1 MCRLYGD
8 APLGRRPG
16 TGGAQVAPQ
25 SHRGRLELDVGHRR
39 PRPGRAGPLRR
50 GRFATQVR
58 PLLPSTFPLDLSKKK
73 TLTRISFYRLFI
85 EYHQIGSNDE
95 FFGLTGFYWVLL
107 GIAESYRVL
116 SSFTGFSGF
125 DWVLKVLVLSF
136 IGFYWVFLGLN
147 ESYSVLLVL
156 TEVLLVTGFTGF
168 YWVLLEFTWFYLV
181 LLGFTGFYCVFLGFM
196 DFGDSVVE

>member
-1 MCRLYGD
+1 M
-8 APLGRRPG
+8 
-16 TGGAQVAPQ
+16 
-25 SHRGRLELDVGHRR
+25 
-39 PRPGRAGPLRR
+39 
-50 GRFATQVR
+50 
-58 PLLPSTFPLDLSKKK
+58 
-73 TLTRISFYRLFI
+73 
-85 EYHQIGSNDE
+85 
-95 FFGLTGFYWVLL
+95 
-107 GIAESYRVL
+107 
-116 SSFTGFSGF
+116 
-125 DWVLKVLVLSF
+125 VLSF